1 MDYTLEKANSV
12 IELSEIKGI
21 IYGGFSSR
29 FWMLRKYYNSLGKLK
44 YKKGEVPF
52 YAWECIT
59 I

>member
-1 MDYTLEKANSV
+1 MGYNLVNANSV

-21 IYGGFSSR
+21 IYGGMSSR
-29 FWMLRKYYNSLGKLK
+29 FWMLRKYFNSLEKIT
-44 YKKGEVPF
+44 YKNDEVPF